1 MHIGQYKPIKDPMIT
16 IKQQIKTVT
25 LTIIMHD
32 PMREKYHIACTND
45 DPLLQAQELQ
55 GRREIIPQLCAVAT
69 TVKNLIHNIQ
79 THNCI

>member
-1 MHIGQYKPIKDPMIT
+1 
-16 IKQQIKTVT
+16 
-25 LTIIMHD
+25 
-32 PMREKYHIACTND
+32 MREKYHIACTND

-79 THNCI
+79 TYNCI